1 MFENLKRGML
11 FNKAQRYARSGRIDE
26 ALGLFES
33 LTGQAPDWA
42 IAKSHHAMALARK
55 GNFGDAVHV
64 ATQAM
69 GLAPDDFAVALFAG
83 QVFFDAGRL
92 EDARGAFEK
101 AAEIET
107 DNTLPR
113 SYLALVQMA
122 TGDFQEGYNCLR
134 EIGPERQPEFQARLL
149 MITEQ
154 ELAKGEKRK

>member
-1 MFENLKRGML
+1 MFENLKRGLL
-11 FNKAQRYARSGRIDE
+11 FNKAQRYARSGRTDE

-64 ATQAM
+64 ATEAS
-69 GLAPDDFAVALFAG
+69 GIAPDHFAVALFAG

>member
-11 FNKAQRYARSGRIDE
+11 FNRAQRYARAGRVDE
-26 ALGLFES
+26 ALKLFER

-55 GNFGDAVHV
+55 GNFGDAVDA

-69 GLAPDDFAVALFAG
+69 GMAPDDFAVALFAG

-101 AAEIET
+101 AAEIES

-113 SYLALVQMA
+113 SYLALTQMA
-122 TGDFQEGYNCLR
+122 TGDSAEGYKNLS

-149 MITEQ
+149 VVTEQ
-154 ELAKGEKRK
+154 ELEKDEKKK